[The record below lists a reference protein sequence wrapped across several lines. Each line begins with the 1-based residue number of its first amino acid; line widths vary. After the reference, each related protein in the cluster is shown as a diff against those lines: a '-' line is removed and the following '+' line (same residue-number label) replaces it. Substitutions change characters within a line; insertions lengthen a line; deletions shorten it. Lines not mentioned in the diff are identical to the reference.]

1 MVATGRQARSAKNR
15 LSRSRCVVPVSI
27 ASLQLPS
34 GCPANAKDIDEL
46 VHGESALQQLCA
58 LKAIGEF
65 CFQRVC
71 VLHVTHALLATFLF
85 YIRSWW
91 SVQVLLFSSP
101 LVCFAVASLGIVK
114 GKDKTNPDTPG
125 LVDLVKGLLDI
136 LPAQGSKALH
146 DEIKVMLKVS
156 PD

>member
-1 MVATGRQARSAKNR
+1 
-15 LSRSRCVVPVSI
+15 
-27 ASLQLPS
+27 
-34 GCPANAKDIDEL
+34 
-46 VHGESALQQLCA
+46 
-58 LKAIGEF
+58 
-65 CFQRVC
+65 
-71 VLHVTHALLATFLF
+71 
-85 YIRSWW
+85 
-91 SVQVLLFSSP
+91 VLLFSSP

-156 PD
+156 PFRLVEIFCVTKCVRRRPKQTNPDAQVE